1 MRRKKEDLLREGLD
15 ILAANGPD
23 GLTVEALSKRLGCTK
38 GSFYH
43 HFDGRDAY
51 VGALLEFWI
60 AEYTQRVI
68 GEAER
73 GKTPE
78 QRREFMLQNAVAV
91 PKGPEAAIRAW
102 AVRNPLVAQYA
113 CRADALRIDYL
124 SQLFRQFTAEV
135 EHARLLARTT
145 YTLFLGSR
153 VLCPPLEEAEY
164 RELVTTLTTALG
176 LRLPAKGGGKK

>member
-23 GLTVEALSKRLGCTK
+23 GLTVDALCKRLGCTK

-68 GEAER
+68 AETER

-78 QRREFMLQNAVAV
+78 ERRELMLRNAVAV
-91 PKGPEAAIRAW
+91 PKGPEASIRAW

-113 CRADALRIDYL
+113 SRADTLRIDYL
-124 SQLFRQFTAEV
+124 SKLFGQFTSEAK
-135 EHARLLARTT
+135 HASLLARTT

-153 VLCPPLEEAEY
+153 VLCPPLNDSEY
-164 RELVTTLTTALG
+164 REIVTTLTTALG
-176 LRLPAKGGGKK
+176 LRLPVASEGGE